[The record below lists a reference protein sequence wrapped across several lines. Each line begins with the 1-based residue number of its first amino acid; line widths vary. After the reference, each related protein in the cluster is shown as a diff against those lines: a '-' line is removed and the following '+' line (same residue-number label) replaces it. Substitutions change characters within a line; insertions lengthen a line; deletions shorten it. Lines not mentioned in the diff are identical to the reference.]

1 MIDINKYN
9 LDNDDK
15 ELIDDMLYAFSH
27 NEDMRFTYNGK
38 KYFISYE
45 NYENGKIQ
53 VSEFYDGAPISLFD
67 NPDDFFAHYAIDGK
81 PFLELLPDITTFD
94 CI

>member
-9 LDNDDK
+9 LDDGDK
-15 ELIDDMLYAFSH
+15 ELIDDMYYAVSH

-38 KYFISYE
+38 EYFISYE
-45 NYENGKIQ
+45 NYKNGKIQ
-53 VSEFYDGAPISLFD
+53 VSENYIGAPKSFFD
-67 NPDDFFAHYAIDGK
+67 NLDDFLEHYAIDGK